1 MLDHIGYNNLLVI
14 TEADKTF
21 TSRQQWFQK
30 LAPLLGRAEVREKY
44 NLCLVHRHFNLQ
56 PGERMVAT
64 GLVTQPE
71 IVPTSDSAP
80 SDIIPSSWT
89 ADGIPFEWKRIKT
102 LEEIV
107 APPPAELVQE
117 FSEVVGEGSVLGLS
131 LAQDP
136 LPEGE
141 IWCEH
146 PNPDLRQHILEI
158 QTVEALSGG
167 GASDTCWKVK
177 ISSDGGQAEVIFVN
191 GCKCTNDG
199 HKEHPPPPPASEE

>member
-1 MLDHIGYNNLLVI
+1 MLDHIGYNNLLMV

-21 TSRQQWFQK
+21 TYRQQWFQK
-30 LAPLLGRAEVREKY
+30 LAPLLGRAEFRDIY

-64 GLVTQPE
+64 GLITQPE
-71 IVPTSDSAP
+71 VVPASDSTP

-89 ADGIPFEWKRIKT
+89 SAGIPFEWKRVKAPA
-102 LEEIV
+102 EIV
-107 APPPAELVQE
+107 APPPAELVRE
-117 FSEVVGEGSVLGLS
+117 FSEIVGEGSVLGIS

-146 PNPDLRQHILEI
+146 SNYDLRQHILEI
-158 QTVEALSGG
+158 KPVEVLSGG
-167 GASDTCWKVK
+167 QASDTCWKIKV
-177 ISSDGGQAEVIFVN
+177 SSDGGPAEVIFVN
-191 GCKCTNDG
+191 GCKCTESDP
-199 HKEHPPPPPASEE
+199 HQPHPPPPPVS